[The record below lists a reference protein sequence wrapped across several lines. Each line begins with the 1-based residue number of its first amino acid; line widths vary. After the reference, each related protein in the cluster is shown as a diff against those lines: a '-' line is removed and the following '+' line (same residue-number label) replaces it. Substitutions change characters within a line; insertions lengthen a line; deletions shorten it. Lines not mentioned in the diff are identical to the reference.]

1 MPLSATNKPELEP
14 PVDLRLRAL
23 DNLSF
28 IRGAMERAS
37 VFTAVPGWGMVGMG
51 VLAIVGGSI
60 AAQRWSVDW
69 WINTWACVALAGCVL
84 GTVSMA
90 WKAQR
95 QEQTMWS
102 GLGRRAIF
110 SFSPAILAG
119 MVFTE
124 VLYEHRL
131 EALMPGVWLML
142 YGVAVCG
149 AGAFSVRVVPLLGLS
164 FMLLA
169 LPAFFIGPSGD
180 ALLGPMHLSDLLL
193 VTGFGGFHILAGLY
207 IARNHGG

>member
-1 MPLSATNKPELEP
+1 MPVSATKKPELDA

-28 IRGAMERAS
+28 IRDAMERAS
-37 VFTAVPGWGMVGMG
+37 VFTAVPGWGMVAMG
-51 VLAIVGGSI
+51 VVALGGGTL
-60 AAQRWSVDW
+60 AAQRLSVDW
-69 WINTWACVALAGCVL
+69 WINTWACVALAGCVV
-84 GTVSMA
+84 GTASMA

-124 VLYEHRL
+124 VLYENRL

-169 LPAFFIGPSGD
+169 LPAFLMGDSSSALIGPLRW
-180 ALLGPMHLSDLLL
+180 ADLLL
-193 VTGFGGFHILAGLY
+193 MAGFGGLHLLAGLY